1 MQQKLSA
8 QHAELSKIQNY
19 TVYTN
24 PNKSTKAHA
33 KQKLYNRKEALR
45 WGGPVTASIT

>member
-8 QHAELSKIQNY
+8 QHAELSKTQNY

-24 PNKSTKAHA
+24 PNKKHKRTLHA
-33 KQKLYNRKEALR
+33 KQKLYN
-45 WGGPVTASIT
+45 